1 MSVKIGLQL
10 YALRELLEKEPAG
23 TLKAVA
29 DAGYRYVETASRMGM
44 PAKELKALMDSLGL
58 MVMGSHIGSV
68 DPDRMEEELDFHREL
83 GAKYIICGN
92 DFFSYGVP
100 SSVLKRCDDYN
111 RAGELCR
118 ERGMKLCYHNHFQE
132 FQRLCRIPS
141 MEWILENTDPK
152 LVSLE
157 LDAYWAARAGMD
169 PVDFL
174 KKYRDRVPILHLK
187 DFPSDAP
194 QPLDLFD
201 GVLSAYQKL
210 TPEAFDQVSEP
221 RCFIEMGEGILPIKE
236 LMEIA
241 VAEEA
246 IEYMV
251 IDQDFTS
258 IDPFVSI
265 RKNKAFLEQF
275 DGVSF

>member
-1 MSVKIGLQL
+1 MPVKIGLQL
-10 YALRELLEKEPAG
+10 YALREPLEKEPAA

-44 PAKELKALMDSLGL
+44 SAKELKALMESFGL
-58 MVMGSHIGSV
+58 TVMGSHIGSV
-68 DPDRMEEELDFHREL
+68 DLDSLEDELDFQSEL
-83 GAKYIICGN
+83 GVKYIICGN

-118 ERGMKLCYHNHFQE
+118 ERGMTLCYHNHFQE

-141 MEWILENTDPK
+141 MEWILENTDPA
-152 LVSLE
+152 LVNLE
-157 LDAYWAARAGMD
+157 LDVYWTARAGID

-174 KKYRDRVPILHLK
+174 KRYADRVAILHLK
-187 DFPSDAP
+187 DFPAAAP
-194 QPLDLFD
+194 QNVDMFD
-201 GVLSAYQKL
+201 GLLLPYQKL
-210 TPEAFDQVSEP
+210 TPAAFDLVTIPE
-221 RCFIEMGEGILPIKE
+221 CFTELGDGVLPLKEIVETGKAAGIPWT
-236 LMEIA
+236 
-241 VAEEA
+241 
-246 IEYMV
+246 V

-275 DGVSF
+275 DGVTF